1 MDEFSFMDFDLL
13 EVARNS
19 CFSVVDL
26 ALENLELYDFS
37 VDSQDENGNT
47 LLHYAAATG
56 NLETAN
62 KLITLG
68 AYTNILNNKGQ
79 TPLHVACLHAQL
91 PIAELLVKNGANI
104 NVTDFSKETP
114 VFKAVRGGN
123 KNLTKFI
130 LSKGAIVN
138 RYNKI
143 NEGLLHLAVMHDDIE
158 LVKLLLDNEE
168 DPNELT
174 NAEGTTPLHLATE
187 LNDAPMVSLLID
199 NKAYLNME
207 DMDGY
212 TPLHVA
218 AGTRD
223 SLEILKILTAN
234 GAKCDA
240 KNFNGDLPIHV
251 AAGSGNIEAFIFLY
265 KKSESGATNKIGL
278 TATQVVEMNGDPVM
292 LRLLAELDRNNNSG
306 IPVPVL
312 KIPRRS
318 RRRSSSV
325 RFSLNA
331 TYVKD

>member
-1 MDEFSFMDFDLL
+1 MEPPVGADFVVFGNMIVCL
-13 EVARNS
+13 ESSLYIYIYVT
-19 CFSVVDL
+19 
-26 ALENLELYDFS
+26 ALK
-37 VDSQDENGNT
+37 
-47 LLHYAAATG
+47 AG

-174 NAEGTTPLHLATE
+174 NAEEMAITLEEVIEHIFKNQKRIL
-187 LNDAPMVSLLID
+187 SL
-199 NKAYLNME
+199 Y
-207 DMDGY
+207 G
-212 TPLHVA
+212 
-218 AGTRD
+218 
-223 SLEILKILTAN
+223 
-234 GAKCDA
+234 
-240 KNFNGDLPIHV
+240 
-251 AAGSGNIEAFIFLY
+251 
-265 KKSESGATNKIGL
+265 
-278 TATQVVEMNGDPVM
+278 
-292 LRLLAELDRNNNSG
+292 
-306 IPVPVL
+306 
-312 KIPRRS
+312 
-318 RRRSSSV
+318 
-325 RFSLNA
+325 
-331 TYVKD
+331 VKDVDSVLPTSYAR